1 MKKIDVP
8 QENNSTLDGQK
19 KVMYGTN
26 DNGDF
31 QRINYASSVEEYA
44 TITAVEEYKELEK
57 ECLED
62 IQNNIASPLKYYM
75 YKNRMDLPTL
85 SSAVDM
91 FSFRVKRHLK
101 MKIFKKLKDDTIKK
115 YADAFNIK
123 IEDLKDFKDD
133 RKL

>member
-1 MKKIDVP
+1 MKKIEIP
-8 QENNSTLDGQK
+8 QENNSTLNGQK

-26 DNGDF
+26 ESGEF
-31 QRINYASSVEEYA
+31 QRINYGSSIEEFA

-62 IQNNIASPLKYYM
+62 IKKDLASPVKYFM

-85 SSAVDM
+85 TSVVDM

-101 MKIFKKLKDDTIKK
+101 MKYFKKLNNKILQK
-115 YADAFNIK
+115 YANAFAIK
-123 IEDLKDFKDD
+123 IEELKDFNHDK
-133 RKL
+133 RV

>member
-1 MKKIDVP
+1 MKKIDIP
-8 QENNSTLDGQK
+8 QENNSTLNGQK

-26 DNGDF
+26 ESGNF
-31 QRINYASSVEEYA
+31 QRINYASSVEEFA

-62 IQNNIASPLKYYM
+62 IRNDISSPIKYFM

-85 SSAVDM
+85 TSMVEM

-101 MKIFKKLKDDTIKK
+101 MKHFKKLNDKILQK
-115 YADAFNIK
+115 YADAFA
-123 IEDLKDFKDD
+123 IEIDKLKDFKI
-133 RKL
+133 

>member
-1 MKKIDVP
+1 MKKIDIP
-8 QENNSTLDGQK
+8 QENNSTLNGQK

-26 DNGDF
+26 ESGNF
-31 QRINYASSVEEYA
+31 QRINYASSVEEFA

-62 IQNNIASPLKYYM
+62 IKNDISSPIKYFM

-85 SSAVDM
+85 TSIVEM

-101 MKIFKKLKDDTIKK
+101 MKHFKKLNDKILQK
-115 YADAFNIK
+115 YADAFA
-123 IEDLKDFKDD
+123 IEIEELKDFKI
-133 RKL
+133 